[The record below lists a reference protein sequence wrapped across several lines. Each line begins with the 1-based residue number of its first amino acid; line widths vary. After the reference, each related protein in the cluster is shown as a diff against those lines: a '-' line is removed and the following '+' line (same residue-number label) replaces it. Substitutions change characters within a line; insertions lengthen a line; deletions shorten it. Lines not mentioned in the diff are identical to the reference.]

1 MVQAVTD
8 VLVGYL
14 LGGAFR
20 LTPELLRWYD
30 RRAERGY
37 HLALLDKPQRDMPD
51 LRHQL
56 RQPRTIYHARVE
68 AMSSVMRPLITFWW
82 VVVLYTAALGA
93 QYITLLAAGAEQ
105 LDAILK
111 LWGPDEKAIVAGIV
125 NYWFMDRSLQ
135 KDTRP

>member
-1 MVQAVTD
+1 MTD

-30 RRAERGY
+30 RRAERAY
-37 HLALLDKPQRDMPD
+37 HLALLDKPQRDLPD
-51 LRHQL
+51 PRQQL

-93 QYITLLAAGAEQ
+93 QYITLLAAGSEQ
-105 LDAILK
+105 INAILK
-111 LWGPDEKAIVAGIV
+111 LWGPDEKAIVAGII
-125 NYWFMDRSLQ
+125 NYWFVDRSLQ

>member
-1 MVQAVTD
+1 MID

-20 LTPELLRWYD
+20 LAPELLRWYD
-30 RRAERGY
+30 RQAERGY
-37 HLALLDKPQRDMPD
+37 HLALLDKPQRDVPE
-51 LRHQL
+51 LRPQS

-68 AMSSVMRPLITFWW
+68 ALSSVMRPLITFWW
-82 VVVLYTAALGA
+82 VVVLYTAALVA
-93 QYITLLAAGAEQ
+93 QYIALLAAGAEQ
-105 LDAILK
+105 LEAILK